1 MASVEGAKEGKTRRN
16 SSDHLS
22 FQDIVPSSGWSEDE
36 KCHYLLV
43 DLPGFKRE
51 EVKLQVDYQTNQLM
65 ASGERRSRNRRKNLR
80 RRMGLPAPLRK
91 RM

>member
-1 MASVEGAKEGKTRRN
+1 MATVEGAKEGKTRRN

-43 DLPGFKRE
+43 DLPGIEFSSSYMHFS
-51 EVKLQVDYQTNQLM
+51 VVLSLIY
-65 ASGERRSRNRRKNLR
+65 
-80 RRMGLPAPLRK
+80 GLISLYI
-91 RM
+91 